1 MLRIYD
7 SRKKM
12 WKCNNVILFMSSRQ
26 EFVAGVLEPPHHDSD
41 SIFCVVEKMWKKKF
55 SSSVHST
62 NIKLMKW
69 NSLRKWDVKTWRDS
83 RGFWL
88 VVLLT
93 HNFPNLEKKKN
104 SQWIIQGRLTNIK
117 SDKRAANM
125 STTTSKFLTTE
136 NFLCFYTSN
145 VNSFDRT
152 NE

>member
-1 MLRIYD
+1 MTAE
-7 SRKKM
+7 KKM

-88 VVLLT
+88 VVLAAYSSLT
-93 HNFPNLEKKKN
+93 ISPISKKKN

-125 STTTSKFLTTE
+125 STTTSKIFDDRKLSVFLYLKRQLVRQ
-136 NFLCFYTSN
+136 N
-145 VNSFDRT
+145 
-152 NE
+152 